1 MTVHFYI
8 LINACRLEKI
18 KALLLTMNTFST
30 LGLSHIEGVDTFNAR
45 FNVMIATLKKKPY
58 DILDQRRSDFDG
70 DYDDFLRQLSDLQVC

>member
-1 MTVHFYI
+1 MHFYI
-8 LINACRLEKI
+8 LINAYRLEKI
-18 KALLLTMNTFST
+18 KVLLLTMNTFST

-70 DYDDFLRQLSDLQVC
+70 DYDDFLRQLSDLQVR